1 MTQLIADSKAEDL
14 VPDLAL
20 FSMCKKYLILHFQID
35 SIASVVSVSEF
46 ATPSAFLSMA
56 VVEAG
61 LKRIKKERNAGD
73 DDDDDADR
81 SDSDDEDEDQGE
93 ANKEVGLTAL
103 ARLSRRR

>member
-1 MTQLIADSKAEDL
+1 MQTLKLKTLYQTWPCS
-14 VPDLAL
+14 V
-20 FSMCKKYLILHFQID
+20 CVKKYLILHFQID